1 MLFPLAVIYKVQNKF
16 MLRLF
21 IVFVS
26 FTIST
31 TLSAQ
36 AYKDSIKAQ
45 FLRYTNLLIEKDFA
59 KSTEYI
65 NPGFFKLIP
74 RQQLVAVI
82 EKTYNNPVLDFNIEN
97 PVVISI
103 GNSKVINGDN
113 FVKMQYSN
121 FLKMHF
127 ISSDGKVQ
135 DTAATKG
142 ALIKQF
148 GQKNVSYD
156 AATDTYKILVI
167 KDVIANST
175 NKKNWTF
182 VVVEEKQK
190 PILEKFIPKE
200 LL

>member
-1 MLFPLAVIYKVQNKF
+1 

-21 IVFVS
+21 IVLVS
-26 FTIST
+26 FAFST

-74 RQQLVAVI
+74 KPQLVAVI
-82 EKTYNNPVLDFNIEN
+82 EKTYNNPALDFSIEN
-97 PVVISI
+97 PVLVSVGDI
-103 GNSKVINGDN
+103 KVINGDN

-127 ISSDGKVQ
+127 KSSDGKAQ
-135 DTAATKG
+135 DTAATKA

-148 GQKNVSYD
+148 GQNNVSYD
-156 AATDTYKILVI
+156 AATDTYKIFVV

-175 NKKNWTF
+175 DKQNWTF

-190 PILEKFIPKE
+190 PLLEKFIPKE